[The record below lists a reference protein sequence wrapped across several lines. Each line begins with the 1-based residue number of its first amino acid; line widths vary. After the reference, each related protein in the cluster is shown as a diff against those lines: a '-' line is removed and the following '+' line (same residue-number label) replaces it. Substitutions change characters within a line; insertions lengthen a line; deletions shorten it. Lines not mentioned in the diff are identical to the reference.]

1 MTVLRRH
8 RLMRASLLVLAALL
22 VAAPAWAEVKE
33 GDHFVELDIAK
44 TDKGKKFRLKDMA
57 GHWVLFTFG
66 AKWCEPCHKELPAWN
81 KLAPKYAGKVAFV
94 AVNINNDPAEGKEFV
109 ESLKIKHML
118 AVYLPADKSTAL
130 EQYDPDHMPSTFVID
145 PNGIVRLVEYGY
157 DKGDEDKLAAK
168 LDELVK

>member
-1 MTVLRRH
+1 VTGSRR
-8 RLMRASLLVLAALL
+8 LTLVRAALLVFASLL
-22 VAAPAWAEVKE
+22 VAAPAMAEVKE

-81 KLAPKYAGKVAFV
+81 RLAPKYAGKVAFV
-94 AVNINNDPAEGKEFV
+94 AVNINNDSDEGKKFV
-109 ESLKIKHML
+109 DSLKLDHML
-118 AVYLPADKSTAL
+118 HVFLPDEKSAAMKS
-130 EQYDPDHMPSTFVID
+130 YDPDHMPSTFVID
-145 PNGIVRLVEYGY
+145 PKGIVRIVQYGY

-168 LDELVK
+168 LDKLMP